1 MEMAMGIGRE
11 YGGLVFRFSILNQ
24 LLNTSPRLSGYCAD
38 RRWTQSCLQ
47 LRLHAANF
55 VLALLLRRRAAARA
69 QVDDV
74 ACEKRNDDS
83 EQFDGQKKAH
93 TANAPTLTPS
103 GSSARGSRTTS
114 KYSVFSKAD
123 WPSIAPTVRRVV
135 RSISKVPI
143 PSRALR
149 RRRPGHLP
157 RRSVRT

>member
-11 YGGLVFRFSILNQ
+11 YGGPGFRISIQ
-24 LLNTSPRLSGYCAD
+24 ISAAQYIATLSGYCAD

-83 EQFDGQKKAH
+83 EQLTAKKGAHGKRTDFDAIWQQCKRQPHNIQIFGVQ
-93 TANAPTLTPS
+93 
-103 GSSARGSRTTS
+103 
-114 KYSVFSKAD
+114 
-123 WPSIAPTVRRVV
+123 
-135 RSISKVPI
+135 
-143 PSRALR
+143 
-149 RRRPGHLP
+149 
-157 RRSVRT
+157 